1 MILLY
6 WREKIICS
14 YVNYVLYLDYKKVNQ
29 IYMINRPFWVE
40 KINDG
45 WGTRP
50 LVWLSGVRRSGKTTL
65 CRMLPNVVYMNCD
78 LPSVKRQLE
87 NPEFFFSN
95 LSEYSTVI
103 FDEIH
108 RLENPSE
115 VLKIGTDEF
124 PNLKILATGSSTLEA
139 TSKFRDSLTGR
150 KIQILLP
157 PVLWNEC
164 VDDFK
169 ITDIDRR
176 LLNGGLPEFLLSEV
190 KRGELY
196 SEWIDSY
203 YARDIQEIFGVRNRT
218 GFLKLMQLLFMQ
230 SGGIMEVATIAK
242 GSGLSRPTVMAYLEA
257 LSVAHAISLIQPFYG
272 GGKKEIVKRPKVYAF
287 DTGFVCHVRGWNEIR
302 ETDRGFLWEHLVLD
316 MLRVRFG
323 KIYYWSD
330 KYGNEIDFIVKGTR
344 GDINTFEC
352 KINPDKYSPSAVTKF
367 REYYPEGEDYCIS
380 PHVRNSYKLSFGHI
394 GVTFQSFP

>member
-1 MILLY
+1 
-6 WREKIICS
+6 
-14 YVNYVLYLDYKKVNQ
+14 
-29 IYMINRPFWVE
+29 MINRPFWVE

-45 WGTRP
+45 WGKRP

-124 PNLKILATGSSTLEA
+124 PHLKILATGSSTLEA

-242 GSGLSRPTVMAYLEA
+242 GSGLSRPTVMAHLEA